1 MPRRNRIILEQ
12 RERIIQAFENTNE
25 DYLMVAD
32 TIGVNRSTARSIV
45 ARYVREGRIAERP
58 RGGPNNVRGQG
69 GKTAD
74 WLFISRVLALSAD
87 QSKAAQVN

>member
-1 MPRRNRIILEQ
+1 MRTVLNRGKRLYAKS
-12 RERIIQAFENTNE
+12 R
-25 DYLMVAD
+25 LV
-32 TIGVNRSTARSIV
+32 
-45 ARYVREGRIAERP
+45 
-58 RGGPNNVRGQG
+58 GQG

>member
-1 MPRRNRIILEQ
+1 MPSLVTKP
-12 RERIIQAFENTNE
+12 F
-25 DYLMVAD
+25 LMVD
-32 TIGVNRSTARSIV
+32 
-45 ARYVREGRIAERP
+45 
-58 RGGPNNVRGQG
+58 GQG

>member
-1 MPRRNRIILEQ
+1 MKTSKNKPTSKLM
-12 RERIIQAFENTNE
+12 NE
-25 DYLMVAD
+25 SLTYQD
-32 TIGVNRSTARSIV
+32 R
-45 ARYVREGRIAERP
+45 
-58 RGGPNNVRGQG
+58 QG

>member
-1 MPRRNRIILEQ
+1 MQVLTCIAAGKEKGNQ
-12 RERIIQAFENTNE
+12 QA
-25 DYLMVAD
+25 
-32 TIGVNRSTARSIV
+32 R
-45 ARYVREGRIAERP
+45 
-58 RGGPNNVRGQG
+58 QC

>member
-1 MPRRNRIILEQ
+1 MRQFLTCLSDHCLSAIIVQ
-12 RERIIQAFENTNE
+12 
-25 DYLMVAD
+25 
-32 TIGVNRSTARSIV
+32 
-45 ARYVREGRIAERP
+45 
-58 RGGPNNVRGQG
+58 RGQG